1 MTRNATGMAGSPRER
16 ASRGMNRPSTEK
28 AWGRGTRREK
38 EKHGGQKMADENCE
52 QEQATDQ
59 PSDRLSLN
67 PLNSKPLN
75 SAQPLVPAGVA
86 PAEPVGDL
94 RDADARLLGLWLH
107 GRSRHTQRAYAADAR
122 RFLVFAGRPLAQVTL
137 ADVQGFA
144 DLLNQNELAA
154 TTRAR
159 ALSSVKS
166 LLAFGHR
173 IGVLPVDVGAAL
185 RLPSLRSRLAER
197 ILPETDVQKMLA
209 LEPGRRNRVLLR
221 LLYAGGLRVSEL
233 CDLKWQDLRE
243 RGDAGQITAFGKG
256 GKTRAILLS
265 PATWHELQ
273 TLRGQGEAPEA
284 PVFASR
290 KKVGHKKDG
299 HLDPAQVLKIVRA
312 AARRAGISLDVSP
325 HWLRHAHA
333 SHSLDRG
340 APIHLVQQTLG
351 HASVATTGRY
361 LHARPTDSSARYLG
375 V

>member
-1 MTRNATGMAGSPRER
+1 MEEQSDLLLVQPAGTAIFIPAGGPAAT
-16 ASRGMNRPSTEK
+16 T
-28 AWGRGTRREK
+28 
-38 EKHGGQKMADENCE
+38 GGE
-52 QEQATDQ
+52 QET
-59 PSDRLSLN
+59 SDT
-67 PLNSKPLN
+67 K
-75 SAQPLVPAGVA
+75 LVT
-86 PAEPVGDL
+86 
-94 RDADARLLGLWLH
+94 LWLH

-122 RFLVFAGRPLAQVTL
+122 RFLIFAGKPLVRVTL

-144 DLLNQNELAA
+144 DLLGQHELAA

-159 ALSSVKS
+159 ALSCVKS

-173 IGVLPVDVGAAL
+173 IGVLPVDVGSAL
-185 RLPSLRSRLAER
+185 RLPGLRSRLAER

-209 LEPGRRNRVLLR
+209 LEAGPRNRVLLR

-233 CDLKWQDLRE
+233 CDLKWQDLQE

-265 PATWHELQ
+265 PATWRELQ
-273 TLRGQGEAPEA
+273 TLRPQAEAAQA

-290 KKVGHKKDG
+290 KKVGHKKGG
-299 HLDPAQVLKIVRA
+299 HLDPAQVLRVVRA
-312 AARRAGISLDVSP
+312 AARRAGIALDVSP

>member
-1 MTRNATGMAGSPRER
+1 
-16 ASRGMNRPSTEK
+16 
-28 AWGRGTRREK
+28 
-38 EKHGGQKMADENCE
+38 MADENRE
-52 QEQATDQ
+52 QEQAADR
-59 PSDRLSLN
+59 SSGRLSLR
-67 PLNSKPLN
+67 PLNSKQSN
-75 SAQPLVPAGVA
+75 SAQPISSTQPLVPTGTTAAGH
-86 PAEPVGDL
+86 AEDL
-94 RDADARLLGLWLH
+94 RDADAKLLGLWLH

-122 RFLVFAGRPLAQVTL
+122 RFLHFAGKPLAQVTL

-144 DLLNQNELAA
+144 DLLGQHELAA

-185 RLPSLRSRLAER
+185 RLPSLRNRLAER

-209 LEPGRRNRVLLR
+209 LEPGKRNRVLLR

-233 CDLKWQDLRE
+233 CDLKWQDLQE

-273 TLRGQGEAPEA
+273 TLRSQGTAPEA

-290 KKVGHKKDG
+290 KKIGHKKEG

-361 LHARPTDSSARYLG
+361 LHARPADSSARYLG

>member
-1 MTRNATGMAGSPRER
+1 MAVVIAEDFAANLKVETNSE
-16 ASRGMNRPSTEK
+16 TL
-28 AWGRGTRREK
+28 
-38 EKHGGQKMADENCE
+38 
-52 QEQATDQ
+52 TDQ
-59 PSDRLSLN
+59 RNDKELPPQDTSSFR
-67 PLNSKPLN
+67 PLNSTLSN
-75 SAQPLVPAGVA
+75 SIQSPSGNSTASISTTQALVPVGAASVA
-86 PAEPVGDL
+86 PAEDR
-94 RDADARLLGLWLH
+94 RDADAKLLGLWLH

-122 RFLVFAGRPLAQVTL
+122 RFLFFAGKPLAQVTL

-144 DLLNQNELAA
+144 DMLGQYKSDQHELAA

-173 IGVLPVDVGAAL
+173 IGVLPVDVGSAL

-209 LEPGRRNRVLLR
+209 LEPGKRNRVLLR

-233 CDLKWQDLRE
+233 CDLKWQDLQE

-273 TLRGQGEAPEA
+273 TLRSQGTAPEA

-290 KKVGHKKDG
+290 KKIGHKKDG

-312 AARRAGISLDVSP
+312 AARRAGIALDVSP

-333 SHSLDRG
+333 SQSLDRG

>member
-1 MTRNATGMAGSPRER
+1 
-16 ASRGMNRPSTEK
+16 
-28 AWGRGTRREK
+28 
-38 EKHGGQKMADENCE
+38 MADGNTGEKQAADQE
-52 QEQATDQ
+52 QFKNQKQATDSA
-59 PSDRLSLN
+59 SDSL
-67 PLNSKPLN
+67 PLHPLN
-75 SAQPLVPAGVA
+75 SAQSLSSAQPLVRTGTAAAGH
-86 PAEPVGDL
+86 AEDL
-94 RDADARLLGLWLH
+94 RDTDTRLLGLWLH

-122 RFLVFAGRPLAQVTL
+122 RFLHFAGKPLAQVTL

-144 DLLNQNELAA
+144 DLLGQHELAP

-185 RLPSLRSRLAER
+185 RLPSLRNRLAER

-209 LEPGRRNRVLLR
+209 LEPGKRNRVLLR

-233 CDLKWQDLRE
+233 CDLKWQDLQE

-265 PATWHELQ
+265 PATWHEIQ
-273 TLRGQGEAPEA
+273 TLRSLATAPHT

-290 KKVGHKKDG
+290 KKIGHRKQG